1 MKFVLSKLA
10 IGVAL
15 ISCVSSA
22 YALEINRHTLQLNQ
36 DQYVKYEGSNE
47 NFKQGFDIDSS
58 KIYIEGWTPDSVK
71 EKLQEAKK

>member
-1 MKFVLSKLA
+1 MFVYFCIWRFYMKFGLSKLA

-36 DQYVKYEGSNE
+36 DQYV
-47 NFKQGFDIDSS
+47 
-58 KIYIEGWTPDSVK
+58 
-71 EKLQEAKK
+71 